1 MTGAPTSGALCWPR
15 RSRARS
21 GVWIAEAPLPRQHH
35 PHHRSH
41 SRPFLWS
48 RPHQPRRGASWK
60 QRRKKEN
67 IPRAMGEDGV
77 ARVRA
82 KARARANGQRDESV
96 GGDGKH
102 ATPRRLR
109 TRLGETERACLSHVY
124 VYSYRISHTRHT
136 PAPRPAARHGTVN
149 MSRMFQWIARKL
161 GDRLPTWH
169 VCPQLTLPRLN
180 PHAASSTQRVAHH
193 IVVATGVAANP
204 KDDVP
209 QLHPAIRPSPVGH
222 ARRVFQKVA

>member
-21 GVWIAEAPLPRQHH
+21 GVWIAEAPLRRQHR

-124 VYSYRISHTRHT
+124 VYEYSYRISHTRHT
-136 PAPRPAARHGTVN
+136 PAPRPAARHGTVH

-161 GDRLPTWH
+161 ADPTR
-169 VCPQLTLPRLN
+169 T
-180 PHAASSTQRVAHH
+180 
-193 IVVATGVAANP
+193 
-204 KDDVP
+204 
-209 QLHPAIRPSPVGH
+209 
-222 ARRVFQKVA
+222 